1 MGWKHTMVIKDCCH
15 KYYFWNCMFLNF
27 YQANMKRGFA
37 SGTWNKVVQN
47 TKNKIVKNCNCYDIL
62 QSENILQKPWTND
75 YQTWWVFNRI
85 LHMNS

>member
-15 KYYFWNCMFLNF
+15 KYYFWNYMFLNF

-47 TKNKIVKNCNCYDIL
+47 TKNKIVKNKSHFETNINL
-62 QSENILQKPWTND
+62 FKNILMKK
-75 YQTWWVFNRI
+75 
-85 LHMNS
+85 L

>member
-1 MGWKHTMVIKDCCH
+1 
-15 KYYFWNCMFLNF
+15 MFLNF

-62 QSENILQKPWTND
+62 QSENILQKP
-75 YQTWWVFNRI
+75 
-85 LHMNS
+85 